1 MLFFIVCA
9 CFALFPEKVLSGASD
24 GLMLCINAI
33 IPSLLPF
40 MLISTCLIKSHFSRP
55 MGMVLSKVITPIT
68 RISPCGCTC
77 LVTGLIGGYGAGVN
91 AVMQCRNEGQI
102 SKKEAEAILGV
113 CNNAGPLF
121 VIATVGIKFL
131 SSEKTGIMLFVIQV
145 LSALFCA
152 AVFGAADKSTETSI
166 KDEWRFYEKNKP
178 PFGSLVA
185 QSAAASGSAIINV
198 CVFVI
203 SFSAVL
209 EILNAQKYPIIAGVL
224 EVMRGCS
231 ELAKNG
237 SGALPLISAALS
249 WGGLSVHFQAN
260 SICGGRLSMKKY
272 YLSKA
277 LTALISY
284 CLTSLFFCDIYIIL
298 LALVLITALAL
309 LLFVLK
315 NLFLK
320 ESLQRHGF
328 RQRRHS

>member
-9 CFALFPEKVLSGASD
+9 CFALFPEKVLAGASE
-24 GLMLCINAI
+24 GLLLCINAI

-55 MGMVLSKVITPIT
+55 MGRVLSKVITPIT
-68 RISPCGCTC
+68 GISPCGCTC

-102 SKKEAEAILGV
+102 SQKEAEAILGV

-131 SSEKTGIMLFVIQV
+131 SSEKSGIMLFAVQV
-145 LSALFCA
+145 LSALIC
-152 AVFGAADKSTETSI
+152 GAIFSVSYKTEETKL
-166 KDEWRFYEKNKP
+166 KDEWIFYKKNKP
-178 PFGSLVA
+178 PFGSLIA
-185 QSAAASGSAIINV
+185 QSAAASGSAIISV

-209 EILNAQKYPIIAGVL
+209 EILNAGEYPIIAGVL

-231 ELAKNG
+231 ELAKG
-237 SGALPLISAALS
+237 GRAALPLISAALS
-249 WGGLSVHFQAN
+249 WGGLSVHLQAN

-272 YLSKA
+272 YISKA
-277 LTALISY
+277 LSALISY
-284 CLTSLFFCDIYIIL
+284 CLTAFFFCDIYIIL
-298 LALVLITALAL
+298 STLVLVAAAGALVFI
-309 LLFVLK
+309 FK
-315 NLFLK
+315 NLFGK
-320 ESLQRHGF
+320 ELLRQHGF